1 MTSPTRP
8 RRPKITLT
16 RSDHARLTALANGL
30 PDQSSALADE
40 LLFELERARIVKDGS
55 LGPKIVRVGST
66 LSFRPDNGPAR
77 TVTLVYPPDADIERS
92 RISVMTPIGA
102 ALIGLSEGQSIDWR
116 DRTGGAH
123 VLEVLDVQAPAEP
136 GAIRPATPPAG
147 EAA

>member
-1 MTSPTRP
+1 MTSAQRP

-16 RSDHARLTALANGL
+16 RSDHARLLALANGL

-55 LGPKIVRVGST
+55 LDPRTIRVGST
-66 LSFRPDNGPAR
+66 LSFRPDNGSPR
-77 TVTLVYPPDADIERS
+77 TVTLVYPPDADIEQG

-116 DRTGGAH
+116 DRSGSRH
-123 VLEVLDVQAPAEP
+123 VLEVLEVRAPDEL
-136 GAIRPATPPAG
+136 GGGIPAG